1 MKVTKEAFEMG
12 QFLRDEQGAA
22 AIEYS
27 LLITLIGLVMAG
39 GLHVVGLSF
48 VDAFSLVE
56 GGLTPVQVI
65 ESKRKSGF

>member
-1 MKVTKEAFEMG
+1 MG

-39 GLHVVGLSF
+39 GLHLIGLHL
-48 VDAFSLVE
+48 VDAFSSVL
-56 GGLTPVQVI
+56 GGLTPLQVI
-65 ESKRKSGF
+65 ESKQNSRV

>member
-1 MKVTKEAFEMG
+1 MG

-39 GLHVVGLSF
+39 GLHVVGLNL

-65 ESKRKSGF
+65 ESKRKPGF